1 MSNDFGFWDVFFSV
15 FWFMLL
21 VAWIWVII
29 AIIHDIFSD
38 RSLNGGAKALWTIF
52 VVLIPWLGI
61 LVYIFARGDSMNER
75 GHQAPRQP
83 DPCAPT
89 GQLARLCPGGRR
101 PNVADELRG
110 LAELHDSGVL
120 TTAEYEQ
127 AKAKVLAS

>member
-1 MSNDFGFWDVFFSV
+1 MSDDFGFWDVFFSV

-61 LVYIFARGDSMNER
+61 LVYIFARGDSMNDR
-75 GHQAPRQP
+75 GHQAALDNQTRPHRPGQP
-83 DPCAPT
+83 
-89 GQLARLCPGGRR
+89 ARLCPGGRQTER
-101 PNVADELRG
+101 RRRA
-110 LAELHDSGVL
+110 AEGWPSS
-120 TTAEYEQ
+120 TTG
-127 AKAKVLAS
+127 SPHHR